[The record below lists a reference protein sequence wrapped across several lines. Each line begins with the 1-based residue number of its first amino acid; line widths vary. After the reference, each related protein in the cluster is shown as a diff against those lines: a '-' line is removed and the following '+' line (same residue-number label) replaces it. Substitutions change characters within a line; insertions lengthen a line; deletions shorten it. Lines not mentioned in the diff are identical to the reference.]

1 MKILTAEEIQEQIKQ
16 ERIRLEGLNNE
27 LNRIRSKRHYVKNKI
42 KKLLEISPNQV
53 EMDFDTI
60 TF

>member
-1 MKILTAEEIQEQIKQ
+1 MKVITAEEIQEQIKK

-27 LNRIRSKRHYVKNKI
+27 LNRIKSKKHYVKNKI
-42 KKLLEISPNQV
+42 KRLWEISPNEV
-53 EMDFDTI
+53 EMDFDII